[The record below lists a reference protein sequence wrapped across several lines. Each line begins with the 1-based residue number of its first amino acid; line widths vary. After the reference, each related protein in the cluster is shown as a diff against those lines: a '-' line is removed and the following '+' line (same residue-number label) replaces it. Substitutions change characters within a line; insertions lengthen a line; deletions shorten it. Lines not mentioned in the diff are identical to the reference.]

1 MNGAR
6 HVPGR
11 SSNLCDQTTQITYC
25 VLLQASPLRP
35 GTCRAPFAG
44 SMLLLFVVST
54 LLTSAAT
61 MKYFLKRFMPF
72 DPSLPV
78 NNSLISS
85 SELRNQLNG
94 LKSSIDNVE
103 VELNNA
109 IAGTAV
115 NPAVNVLSQG
125 ISNPPTQAQVQA
137 IQNKLNELINA
148 ITRPAA

>member
-1 MNGAR
+1 
-6 HVPGR
+6 
-11 SSNLCDQTTQITYC
+11 
-25 VLLQASPLRP
+25 
-35 GTCRAPFAG
+35 
-44 SMLLLFVVST
+44 
-54 LLTSAAT
+54 
-61 MKYFLKRFMPF
+61 MPF

-94 LKSSIDNVE
+94 LKSLLDNVE

-115 NPAVNVLSQG
+115 NPAVNLLGQS
-125 ISNPPTQAQVQA
+125 ISNPPTPAQVQA

-148 ITRPAA
+148 ITRPQV